1 MHTFFPSKS
10 FGQKLDISPQN
21 VIFSKPF
28 GSEFLYIYI
37 YIKVWF
43 IDQTSKPNEI
53 EDNINISLVVK
64 QSIT

>member
-21 VIFSKPF
+21 VIFSKHF

-37 YIKVWF
+37 EIWF
-43 IDQTSKPNEI
+43 IDQTFKPNEM
-53 EDNINISLVVK
+53 EDNINVSLVVK

>member
-10 FGQKLDISPQN
+10 FGQKLDISLLN
-21 VIFSKPF
+21 VIFSKHF
-28 GSEFLYIYI
+28 GAEFLYIYI
-37 YIKVWF
+37 EIWF
-43 IDQTSKPNEI
+43 IDQTSKPNEM

>member
-1 MHTFFPSKS
+1 MHTFFTSKS

-37 YIKVWF
+37 EVWF